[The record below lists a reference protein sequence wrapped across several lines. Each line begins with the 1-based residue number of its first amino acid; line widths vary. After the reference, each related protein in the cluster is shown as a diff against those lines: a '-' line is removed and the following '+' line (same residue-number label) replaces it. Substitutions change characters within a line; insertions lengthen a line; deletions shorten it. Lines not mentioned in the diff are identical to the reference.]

1 MSETLTTVEKEA
13 PPSHR
18 EIDVKIEDVSIK
30 FGKQTVVSG
39 INIEIKPGE
48 IFAIMGASG
57 AGKSVL
63 LRTVIGLIKPTTGRV
78 LIAGS
83 DASEK
88 KTHESIRTTMV
99 FQAGALFNSMSV
111 FDNLAFYPREHHI
124 YPEKVIREKVM
135 DTLRILSLENAS
147 KKLPAE
153 LSGGMR
159 KRVSIARALM
169 MEPELLLYDEPT
181 SELDPIMAATIS
193 EIIATLRNETKVTSV
208 VVTHDRDLA
217 DAIADRIALLHQG
230 KLLAVQTP
238 EELRKNDDPIVKDF
252 LNPVINIQEPR
263 FKKLQ

>member
-1 MSETLTTVEKEA
+1 MPNETQEKTTNKTPRGV
-13 PPSHR
+13 
-18 EIDVKIEDVSIK
+18 DVKIEGVSIR
-30 FGKQTVVSG
+30 FGKQSVVKD
-39 INIEIKPGE
+39 INIEVKPGE

-63 LRTVIGLIKPTTGRV
+63 LRAVIGLIKPSEGRV
-78 LIAGS
+78 LIAGK

-88 KTHESIRTTMV
+88 ATHEDIRTTMV
-99 FQAGALFNSMSV
+99 FQAGALFNSLSV
-111 FDNLAFYPREHHI
+111 FDNLAFYPREHHL

-135 DTLRILSLENAS
+135 ETLRILSLENAA

-159 KRVSIARALM
+159 KRVSIARGLM

-181 SELDPIMAATIS
+181 SELDPIMSATIS
-193 EIIATLRNETKVTSV
+193 EIIATLRNETTVTSI

-217 DAIADRIALLHQG
+217 DAIADRVALLHHGQ
-230 KLLAVQTP
+230 LLAVQAP
-238 EELRKNDDPIVKDF
+238 ADLRKNPNPIVKDF
-252 LNPVINIQEPR
+252 LDPEINIQEPR